1 MSPRLEA
8 LLLHAFY
15 GVATGQWLSMFMYI
29 HTHPCRSIGIHTY
42 IHTYIHIYILHTAYS
57 NNTSSKMQV
66 RTMRAEML
74 TAVNMLVIMLEENAG
89 KNQED
94 IANIL
99 ACNNVPQL
107 CR

>member
-1 MSPRLEA
+1 
-8 LLLHAFY
+8 
-15 GVATGQWLSMFMYI
+15 
-29 HTHPCRSIGIHTY
+29 
-42 IHTYIHIYILHTAYS
+42 
-57 NNTSSKMQV
+57 MQV